1 MEINNNLQ
9 LNQNSYVNKTREL
22 EKISSVNEINNN
34 SINPSEQ
41 EIVQKVNVK
50 SSGLTQVVSN
60 VNNGLTSLQ
69 IADAAL
75 NEQSKILDN
84 VKEKLLQASND
95 TTSDQG
101 REDLANE
108 IKDLLKD
115 FDDIA
120 SNTNYNE
127 KTLLQ
132 NDREDKSIS
141 ESLELQASS
150 KSKDIIET
158 KPIQS
163 NTEGLE
169 LKEILNEDPNTFNTE
184 DARSYIKTID
194 NAIDTIN
201 TFKSDLGSTQNKLQS
216 SSSNLVSQHTQANT
230 ATSTIQNVDY
240 AKETTNFSKQ
250 NILAQIGAYG
260 IAQSSNINQN
270 IVTRLLS

>member
-50 SSGLTQVVSN
+50 SSGLTQAVSN

-201 TFKSDLGSTQNKLQS
+201 TFKSDLGSTQNKLKS

-240 AKETTNFSKQ
+240 AKETTSFSKQ

>member
-141 ESLELQASS
+141 ESLELQAGS

>member
-41 EIVQKVNVK
+41 VIVQKVNVK
-50 SSGLTQVVSN
+50 SSGLTQAVSN

-141 ESLELQASS
+141 ESLELQAGS